1 MCISDSVLYSY
12 FDTLSSPV
20 NLCYNKLNM
29 KTKFLATTLL
39 FVLTF
44 TTIQAQE
51 KIKGS
56 RNVTVEQTEI
66 EPFTAM
72 GNR

>member
-1 MCISDSVLYSY
+1 
-12 FDTLSSPV
+12 
-20 NLCYNKLNM
+20 M

-56 RNVTVEQTEI
+56 RNVTVDRN
-66 EPFTAM
+66 